1 MEDRAP
7 LGGVSVRLLAF
18 ADITRRSR
26 SDVAILSRDWAAAR
40 SALEGR
46 LDPFRQG
53 SPDARNRRD
62 LLDRRVPDPLRRAE
76 DPEERPATLR
86 ADARQVVEG
95 RTRLTLRPQVA
106 VVGDRE
112 TVRLVAQPL
121 DQVERG

>member
-40 SALEGR
+40 SALQRR

-53 SPDARNRRD
+53 GPDARYRRD
-62 LLDRRVPDPLRRAE
+62 LLDRRVSDPLRRAE
-76 DPEERPATLR
+76 HPQQRPAPFR

-95 RTRLTLRPQVA
+95 RMRLPLRAKIP
-106 VVGDRE
+106 VVRDRE
-112 TVRLVAQPL
+112 AVGLVAEPL